1 MLEIISMK
9 TSYWFA
15 ALSPFVSAVVAFVTA
30 AAVSR
35 RSRINSGSRVGAS
48 IWDVC

>member
-1 MLEIISMK
+1 MLEIIGMK
-9 TSYWFA
+9 LNFWFA

-30 AAVSR
+30 AAVMR
-35 RSRINSGSRVGAS
+35 GSRINSSNRAGAN

>member
-1 MLEIISMK
+1 MK
-9 TSYWFA
+9 TNFWLL
-15 ALSPFVSAVVAFVTA
+15 ALSPFVSAIVAFATA

-35 RSRINSGSRVGAS
+35 RSRIDSENQAGAS